1 MHFLIYNPP
10 NATHKELFSWAEFQE
25 YTIQAVMKTFQKTDV
40 SMKVVQMDCN
50 LQQGKELQVRFSTPY
65 R

>member
-40 SMKVVQMDCN
+40 SMKVVQMDSIW
-50 LQQGKELQVRFSTPY
+50 QSAAGEGVTSEV
-65 R
+65 